1 MSCLSLGFL
10 QALIVQ
16 CIIIGVVIAVIQLLV
31 PMLVSLTGW
40 PVIGQ
45 ILMIILW
52 GIIAIM
58 IVYIIFALLS
68 FTDEAPPSIWQGML
82 KKKCPSN
89 L

>member
-68 FTDEAPPSIWQGML
+68 CLLGSDPSFRL
-82 KKKCPSN
+82 H
-89 L
+89 